1 MKTKKIKEE
10 ITLELTG
17 VEGYSDCGLPALYQN
32 LTYTY
37 EFKSHKALP
46 MPDTIK
52 YKIKRKPETL
62 REFIEVNEITEKE
75 AIKILTNNLK

>member
-10 ITLELTG
+10 ITLELTE
-17 VEGYSDCGLPALYQN
+17 VEMNSNFGLYSLGKELI
-32 LTYTY
+32 YTY
-37 EFKSHKALP
+37 EFRSHKELP

-52 YKIKRKPETL
+52 YTIKRKPETL

-75 AIKILTNNLK
+75 AIEILTNNLK